1 MSVVSDMLIRLPSDL
16 LSAVGYD
23 RHVTLATAYFDKAI
37 IWRPLTLVRPLKRS
51 YRNSSADGNPQSSE
65 NLKPLANNGSH
76 DHTRVGAYGRSITTP
91 TPSASGTAPGL
102 VIVIRRLSTE
112 NSANTIDAKW
122 SASASRS

>member
-1 MSVVSDMLIRLPSDL
+1 MSVFSDLLIRLPSDL

-51 YRNSSADGNPQSSE
+51 YRNNYAVGNPEARE
-65 NLKPLANNGSH
+65 NLKPLANNDPHGH
-76 DHTRVGAYGRSITTP
+76 ARGVAYGRSITTP

-112 NSANTIDAKW
+112 NSANTMAAK
-122 SASASRS
+122 